1 MGTRSHIGL
10 VDENKN
16 VKFIY
21 CHWDGYPTYN
31 GVLLNTQYQ
40 DEDKIKA
47 LLAMGDVSSLGAN
60 PITKEDWNE
69 LSDEQKGEHTNI
81 GFRVLTLS
89 YGNWRD
95 EVCPA
100 RQCTLEEFVKQDKE
114 SWIEYKYYF
123 EEGVWHCIN
132 HMGMEVEIPDKL
144 DEGE

>member
-16 VKFIY
+16 VTYVY
-21 CHWDGYPTYN
+21 CHWDGYPNYN
-31 GVLLNTQYQ
+31 GVVLNKFYQ
-40 DEDKIKA
+40 DENKIKS
-47 LLAMGDVSSLGAN
+47 LMAMGDISSLGAN
-60 PITKEDWNE
+60 TIAKEDWNK
-69 LSDEQKGEHTNI
+69 LSDEQKGEHTEI

-100 RQCTLEEFVKQDKE
+100 KQCTLEEFVKHNED

-123 EEGVWHCIN
+123 ENGVWHCIN
-132 HMGMEVEIPDKL
+132 FMGMEVEIPN
-144 DEGE
+144 EGE

>member
-16 VKFIY
+16 VTYVY
-21 CHWDGYPTYN
+21 CHWDGYPSYN
-31 GVLLNTQYQ
+31 GVLLSTQYQ
-40 DEDKIKA
+40 DVDKIKA

-60 PITKEDWNE
+60 PITKEDWNK
-69 LSDEQKGEHTNI
+69 LSDEQKGEHTEI

-100 RQCTLEEFVKQDKE
+100 RQCTLEEFIKQDKD

-123 EEGVWHCIN
+123 ENGVWQCIN
-132 HMGMEVEIPDKL
+132 PMGMEVEIPN
-144 DEGE
+144 EGE

>member
-21 CHWDGYPTYN
+21 CHWDGYPNYN
-31 GVLLNTQYQ
+31 GLLLNKFYK
-40 DEDKIKA
+40 DENKIKD
-47 LLAMGDVSSLGAN
+47 LLAMGDISSLGAN
-60 PITKEDWNE
+60 AIAKEVWVMMSQE
-69 LSDEQKGEHTNI
+69 EQGEHSEE
-81 GFRVLTLS
+81 GFRVHTLS

-100 RQCTLEEFVKQDKE
+100 GQCTLEEFVKQDEE

-123 EEGVWHCIN
+123 EEGEWHCIN
-132 HMGMEVEIPDKL
+132 PRGREVEIPN
-144 DEGE
+144 EG